1 MRLYN
6 CWRINNT
13 NKKILCNLGVK
24 VFCVKHYKLIQ
35 SFLPD
40 VFKPFNNSERIF
52 KPTYIV
58 VGFTFSSKFI
68 LNGNDKTGCTI
79 INRVFII
86 IFQCKKAIYL
96 TVYTHPI
103 QSAMSHS
110 DYFSACSFLLVSV
123 WISQSHLIIK
133 AEDLKMFYAQSHWE
147 AFLYFLK
154 RFLFQKYS
162 QAISISFYIKHAW
175 KNFEETLETHFLG
188 AHTIQT
194 VLKQFWM
201 LQWKCLYLFFPLLS
215 FFVHYFSNVFIC
227 FLVYWR
233 GVIF

>member
-1 MRLYN
+1 MY
-6 CWRINNT
+6 
-13 NKKILCNLGVK
+13 
-24 VFCVKHYKLIQ
+24 
-35 SFLPD
+35 
-40 VFKPFNNSERIF
+40 
-52 KPTYIV
+52 
-58 VGFTFSSKFI
+58 
-68 LNGNDKTGCTI
+68 GNDKTGCTI

-86 IFQCKKAIYL
+86 IFQCKKAICL

-110 DYFSACSFLLVSV
+110 DYFSASSFLLVSV
-123 WISQSHLIIK
+123 WIFQSHLIIK
-133 AEDLKMFYAQSHWE
+133 AEDLKMFYAQCHWE

-188 AHTIQT
+188 AHTVQT

-201 LQWKCLYLFFPLLS
+201 LHWKCLYLFFPLLS
-215 FFVHYFSNVFIC
+215 FLFITFRMFSFAFLHIDVVLFSNIFSCSTFDGWYNLGVALASLNALFDHGNNNQVLLN
-227 FLVYWR
+227 FLDLMNLYR
-233 GVIF
+233 LDHIGHFLL